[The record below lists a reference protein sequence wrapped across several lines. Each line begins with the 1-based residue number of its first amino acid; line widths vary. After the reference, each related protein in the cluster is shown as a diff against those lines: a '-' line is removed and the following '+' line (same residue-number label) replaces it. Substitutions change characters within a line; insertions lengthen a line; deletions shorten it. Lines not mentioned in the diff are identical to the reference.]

1 MELAAYGTRAGVTI
15 AIENM
20 PRHRL
25 GARMINLFDLNEIRD
40 LRHLPALALDTT
52 HLDTYEALADRV
64 AHVHL
69 SNYDG
74 RQHRL
79 PQDGRLALGP
89 FLAALRR
96 RAFSGIIVVE
106 LDPESS
112 GAGDDRRVQE
122 RLAAAAAFC
131 REHFA

>member
-1 MELAAYGTRAGVTI
+1 
-15 AIENM
+15 
-20 PRHRL
+20 
-25 GARMINLFDLNEIRD
+25 LNEIRD
-40 LRHLPALALDTT
+40 LRELPALTFDTT
-52 HLDTYEALADRV
+52 HLGTWGVDVLDTYEALADRV
-64 AHVHL
+64 VHVHL

-79 PQDGRLALGP
+79 PQDGRMALGP
-89 FLAALRR
+89 FLSALRR
-96 RAFSGIIVVE
+96 RGFSGIIVVE

-112 GAGDDRRVQE
+112 GAGDDRRVQD